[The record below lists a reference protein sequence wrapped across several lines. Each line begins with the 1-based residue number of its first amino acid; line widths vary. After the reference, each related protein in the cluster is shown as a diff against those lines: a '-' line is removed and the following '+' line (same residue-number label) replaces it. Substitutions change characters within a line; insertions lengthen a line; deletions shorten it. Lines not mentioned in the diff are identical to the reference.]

1 MVDCVSQVQ
10 LSKTLALLLSWHCV
24 RSAAYKSKQD
34 CPQNEQAISLA
45 LCTIHSGSEFD
56 RQCCVTITQHEPGGS
71 TVVCQTAS
79 GEWQQALLDNLKVAA
94 DASNQQIMFEAC
106 VRNDHEWLVKQ
117 STHHGIGYMT
127 ELASQTNA
135 CEETPLHICAAHS
148 SLDCIH
154 VLLKLGA
161 VTRSAINLVDQGVY
175 SSDLSLRDG
184 FFFRPPGYSLF
195 WAPFYW
201 AFGEGRAYIAVAAV
215 QTLLDTATIG
225 LVWTVILRL
234 GGSTTAALVGA
245 VVYSLYPFTIVWIT
259 PSLPDAV
266 SNFAVFG
273 LLTMLLTAERHPW

>member
-10 LSKTLALLLSWHCV
+10 LSKTLAVLLSWHCV

-94 DASNQQIMFEAC
+94 DASNQQIIFEAC

-117 STHHGIGYMT
+117 SMHHGIGYMT

-154 VLLKLGA
+154 VLLKIGA
-161 VTRSAINLVDQGVY
+161 VTRSSINLVDRCG
-175 SSDLSLRDG
+175 
-184 FFFRPPGYSLF
+184 
-195 WAPFYW
+195 
-201 AFGEGRAYIAVAAV
+201 
-215 QTLLDTATIG
+215 DTA
-225 LVWTVILRL
+225 LRL
-234 GGSTTAALVGA
+234 IRKRLANTGQQGREFVALLACKDALVKAGA
-245 VVYSLYPFTIVWIT
+245 MDRKPTASLVMPAANCKG
-259 PSLPDAV
+259 S
-266 SNFAVFG
+266 
-273 LLTMLLTAERHPW
+273 